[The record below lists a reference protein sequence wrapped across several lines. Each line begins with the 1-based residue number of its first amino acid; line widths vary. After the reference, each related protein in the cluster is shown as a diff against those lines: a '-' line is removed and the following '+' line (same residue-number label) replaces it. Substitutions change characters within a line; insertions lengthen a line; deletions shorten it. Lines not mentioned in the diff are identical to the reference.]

1 MSQQSHRALREGS
14 SALCHLRGKDRAG
27 GLWVP
32 SFHPKMHVAPCSWM
46 EIPLGLYSSQRGPLV
61 ELTWPRCHCRSR
73 TLGRASWH
81 PMLTAGSAHKP
92 AKTAAILTA
101 TSMAS
106 PEALTTPLG
115 SRSCWGEWH
124 NAHRGT
130 TCWGGLGLHHN
141 LTSSSGSA
149 SSTRA
154 RMESWRTDIPLCCWT
169 DTLPSPEPCRH
180 LRTPKDKLGTFP
192 GCPQDL
198 SPHH

>member
-1 MSQQSHRALREGS
+1 VSQQSHRALWEGS
-14 SALCHLRGKDRAG
+14 SALCHLGGKDRAG

-73 TLGRASWH
+73 TLGHASWH

-124 NAHRGT
+124 NVPHTGGQLVGEVWVFTTTSPPPQAQPPAQGPGWRAGGQTSLSAAGRTHCPALSHAGT
-130 TCWGGLGLHHN
+130 
-141 LTSSSGSA
+141 
-149 SSTRA
+149 
-154 RMESWRTDIPLCCWT
+154 
-169 DTLPSPEPCRH
+169 
-180 LRTPKDKLGTFP
+180 
-192 GCPQDL
+192 
-198 SPHH
+198 